1 MKQILLQAAFA
12 ASVRVQCRRR
22 KGGDGGSQ
30 LRRAPLWGLEGWAP
44 GQASQNDFQDTLQPL
59 ATGAATSAMVREV
72 AVRRVSL
79 TSRQE
84 DATVAVITAMT
95 IVTAVAIVAVEV
107 WNVASGHGCDNFS
120 LRPLNGWLDAGM
132 LNLALLPLSS
142 TPSMLDTGQGHGHDL
157 LC

>member
-1 MKQILLQAAFA
+1 
-12 ASVRVQCRRR
+12 
-22 KGGDGGSQ
+22 
-30 LRRAPLWGLEGWAP
+30 
-44 GQASQNDFQDTLQPL
+44 
-59 ATGAATSAMVREV
+59 MVREV
-72 AVRRVSL
+72 AVRRVSP

-107 WNVASGHGCDNFS
+107 WNVASGHSCDNFS

-142 TPSMLDTGQGHGHDL
+142 TPSMLETGQGHGHDPSL
-157 LC
+157 LR